1 MKKYFP
7 YFIYSYLLAVPWSLS
22 QANEPFTLN
31 LLINLSIVDSVVYM
45 FVITLVPLVLTWAF
59 DSFKAYK
66 ICYWII
72 YGFLAFGTFTGF
84 WMQNKLGYLQ

>member
-22 QANEPFTLN
+22 QANESFSLN
-31 LLINLSIVDSVVYM
+31 LLINVSIVDSVVYM

-72 YGFLAFGTFTGF
+72 YGFLALGTLSGF
-84 WMQNKLGYLQ
+84 WMKNNLENIQ

>member
-7 YFIYSYLLAVPWSLS
+7 YFFYSYLLAVPWNLS
-22 QANEPFTLN
+22 NANKPFSLN
-31 LLINLSIVDSVVYM
+31 LLINVLIVGSVLWM
-45 FVITLVPLVLTWAF
+45 FVITLVPLVITWAF

-72 YGFLAFGTFTGF
+72 YGFLAFGTLSGF
-84 WMQNKLGYLQ
+84 WMQNNLGNIQ

>member
-7 YFIYSYLLAVPWSLS
+7 YLIYSYLLAVPWSLS
-22 QANEPFTLN
+22 QANESFSLN
-31 LLINLSIVDSVVYM
+31 LLINVSIVDSVVYM

-72 YGFLAFGTFTGF
+72 YGLLAIGTLSNF
-84 WMQNKLGYLQ
+84 WMQNNLENIQ